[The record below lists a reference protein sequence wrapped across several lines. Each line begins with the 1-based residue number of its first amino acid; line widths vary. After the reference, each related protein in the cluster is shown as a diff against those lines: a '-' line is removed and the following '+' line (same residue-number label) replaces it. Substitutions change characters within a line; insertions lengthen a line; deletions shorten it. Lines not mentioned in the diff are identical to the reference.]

1 MDSGGEAVARVLA
14 CRLRISSRFVGG
26 LEYAGWRMPLLRA
39 LAANPDDVVDEV
51 FVVVNDPSV
60 ESEVFCLPVLPKVAN
75 FFRVNRTRFS

>member
-1 MDSGGEAVARVLA
+1 
-14 CRLRISSRFVGG
+14 
-26 LEYAGWRMPLLRA
+26 MPLLRA